1 MAGGARGVFL
11 HTWRRFSCSM
21 SSYISVSTSSSVL
34 RPGCDL
40 MAMADMFAKT
50 EVLNKQRELMD
61 EGRTCCRD
69 AGLLAGESAIRR
81 LARTN

>member
-1 MAGGARGVFL
+1 VAGGARGDSR
-11 HTWRRFSCSM
+11 TWRRFSCSM

-61 EGRTCCRD
+61 EGRTCCRV
-69 AGLLAGESAIRR
+69 AGLLVE
-81 LARTN
+81 